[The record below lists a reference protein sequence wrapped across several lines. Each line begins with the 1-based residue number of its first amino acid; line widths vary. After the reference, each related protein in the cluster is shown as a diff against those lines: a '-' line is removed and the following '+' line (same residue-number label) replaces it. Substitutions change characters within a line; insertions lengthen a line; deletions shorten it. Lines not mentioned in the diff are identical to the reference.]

1 MTLIR
6 WRPFRDVWNIQDEM
20 NRMMDRFISP
30 ELFEESEMMYPSR
43 WHFNVDI
50 TENKDEYVVTAEL
63 PGLKKDDIHISFK
76 EGNLIIEGER
86 KEEKEDKDVNFHRTE
101 RRYGKF
107 YRTFNLGNRVKV
119 DAIDAS
125 YKDGILKVHLP
136 KVEEVKPKEIPVKV
150 S

>member
-1 MTLIR
+1 MTLVR
-6 WRPFRDVWNIQDEM
+6 WRPFRDFSGLQDEM

-30 ELFEESEMMYPSR
+30 EMFNDSELAYPSN

-50 TENKDEYVVTAEL
+50 AENKDEFEVVAEL
-63 PGLKKDDIHISFK
+63 PGLKKNEIHISFK
-76 EGNLIIEGER
+76 EGALVIEGER
-86 KEEKEDKDVNFHRTE
+86 KEEKEEKEKNFHRTE

-107 YRTFNLGNRVKV
+107 CRTFNLGNRVKV

-125 YKDGILKVHLP
+125 YKDGVLKVRLP
-136 KVEEVKPKEIPVKV
+136 KVEEVKPKEIPVKI